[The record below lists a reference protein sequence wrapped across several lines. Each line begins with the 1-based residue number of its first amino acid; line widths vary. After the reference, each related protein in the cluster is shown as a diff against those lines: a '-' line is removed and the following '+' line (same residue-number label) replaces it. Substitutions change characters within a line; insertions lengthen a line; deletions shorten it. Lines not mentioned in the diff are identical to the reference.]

1 MPTTTAIAIGAASST
16 VPIPLPHEVDGALSL
31 FVGFHG
37 TTDGLLGISAY
48 ELRAVVSRASETNS
62 TLSAILTQTCEKS
75 SKHARGV
82 IIELSMWDRS
92 CKTVAEEWRWGG
104 QRHCL
109 TRVDDQNG
117 SRWTMPSEDAVV
129 RALWVDFDWPWE
141 ASDSWLF

>member
-48 ELRAVVSRASETNS
+48 EHRAG

-109 TRVDDQNG
+109 TRVADQNG
-117 SRWTMPSEDAVV
+117 SRWTMRSEDAVV
-129 RALWVDFDWPWE
+129 RALWVDFEWPWE